1 MGVTINDVAKAA
13 GVSASTVSR
22 VLSDSPRISK
32 KTKMKV
38 RKVIEE
44 LEYYPN
50 FIARSLASNS
60 TNTIGLVLCTEAHYL
75 IHNSFFIQAM
85 TGISTYA
92 QENGY
97 NVMYAFNKNE
107 EEDLNITIKYVSSKS
122 VDGIILF
129 ASRINDK
136 CISYL
141 KQERF
146 PFSVIG
152 RPDETDGVLWVDN
165 DNFQATYQVTDH
177 LIRNGNTS
185 IAFIGGPSGFNVSKD
200 RLEGY
205 KRSMYA
211 HGLDINDSFI
221 FLDGDFSSEFG
232 YECMQKILEKG
243 SASDLPTAVI
253 TCDDMQALGVLNA
266 LSEKGIDNI
275 TVTGFNNNLL
285 PGLNRGT
292 KFASVDVNAYKLGYY
307 AAKVLIDNISGKEGA
322 QTHYIVPTSL
332 KENTSGDVIQTD
344 NAPRK

>member
-107 EEDLNITIKYVSSKS
+107 EEDLNIAIKYVSSKS

-129 ASRINDK
+129 ASRVNDK

-141 KQERF
+141 KKEGF

-165 DNFQATYQVTDH
+165 DNFQATYQVTDY
-177 LIRNGNTS
+177 LIRDGHTN
-185 IAFIGGPSGFNVSKD
+185 IAFIGGPAGFNVSKD
-200 RLEGY
+200 RFEGF
-205 KRSMYA
+205 KRSMYV
-211 HGLDINDSFI
+211 HGLDINESFI

-232 YECMQKILEKG
+232 YECMKKLLENE
-243 SASDLPTAVI
+243 SQSLPTAVV

-275 TVTGFNNNLL
+275 AVTGFNNNLL
-285 PGLNRGT
+285 PGINRGA
-292 KFASVDVNAYKLGYY
+292 KFTSVDVNAYKLGYY
-307 AAKVLIDNISGKEGA
+307 AAKVLIDNILGKEGTP
-322 QTHYIVPTSL
+322 THYIVPTSL
-332 KENTSGDVIQTD
+332 AEN
-344 NAPRK
+344 KL